1 MSVYV
6 CYTSNIMRL
15 CVKELESFFYA
26 EGNGLPLEK
35 IKNDEYLVCTFATLY
50 LINMV
55 CCKCKLIRSVNN

>member
-6 CYTSNIMRL
+6 NYTCNIICL
-15 CVKELESFFYA
+15 ELESFFYA
-26 EGNGLPLEK
+26 DGNGLPLEK